1 MKSRVLLDALERVL
15 DSSGRA
21 VMATVDEQGIPRLRW
36 MVAGMLRGAPGYVYA
51 VTSPGFRKVKDLEK
65 NPGVSWMFQDEALD
79 EIVHLRGEA
88 RVVDNPSLKADVLEA
103 IGKDL
108 ANFWRANA
116 MESDLVVIETVPDEI
131 EVFSASRGDRVRGSL
146 AD

>member
-1 MKSRVLLDALERVL
+1 MNSRELLDALERVL
-15 DSSGRA
+15 DSSSRG
-21 VMATVDEQGIPRLRW
+21 VMATVDSQGGPRLRW
-36 MVAGMLRGAPGYVYA
+36 MVAGTLRGASGYVYA
-51 VTSPGFRKVKDLEK
+51 VTSPGFRKVAELDK
-65 NPGVSWMFQDEALD
+65 NPRVSWMFQDEKMD
-79 EIVHLRGEA
+79 EIIHLRGEA

-131 EVFSASRGDRVRGSL
+131 EVFSVSRGERTRASL
-146 AD
+146 AE